1 MQLNILESILAFS
14 HFWLTIWNKGKGK
27 ENPFRYYSKTGA
39 NSLNNQLSFNVY
51 SKQLTC
57 FAFKIIKLPFST
69 VNFWGFFGSTWNW
82 SAVDFRGCEILEM
95 SYQFTERQTESNL
108 WTEIHQNFTISRY
121 QMVGIV
127 QSNHWTSKHWRTA
140 TKSWRLWVQIPSI
153 SSFKGPFLLCS
164 LLNYMF
170 TWLSLMK
177 NFIIFI
183 WSGMLLKRNWIAE
196 NFLSWLPSAEFFK
209 LCHLGRQA
217 GGQAVSLCYQ
227 KVCPALQSTKSGE
240 LSALS
245 KHSKELGDKHKQ
257 VSCKSR
263 CSRKQAIY
271 E

>member
-1 MQLNILESILAFS
+1 
-14 HFWLTIWNKGKGK
+14 
-27 ENPFRYYSKTGA
+27 
-39 NSLNNQLSFNVY
+39 
-51 SKQLTC
+51 
-57 FAFKIIKLPFST
+57 
-69 VNFWGFFGSTWNW
+69 
-82 SAVDFRGCEILEM
+82 M

-217 GGQAVSLCYQ
+217 GRRAGCVTLLPESMPCIAI
-227 KVCPALQSTKSGE
+227 
-240 LSALS
+240 
-245 KHSKELGDKHKQ
+245 HKIRRAERAFQ
-257 VSCKSR
+257 TFKR
-263 CSRKQAIY
+263 TRW
-271 E
+271 